1 MRMDKLRLSLLALI
15 IIYGELRAN
24 TVHTIESYIQKYD
37 DIAVREMNRSGIP
50 ASITLSQGILESS
63 YGNSPLA
70 VDAKNHFGIKCH
82 NEWEGYTFWQY
93 DDEEKPSCFRS
104 YCSPEKSYID
114 HTNFLLTRSRYDFLF
129 KLDKTD
135 YKAWAKGL
143 QKAGYATASGYADK
157 LISLI
162 DRYELY
168 TYDYDDAMSVVSFI
182 EKPVSPKPLWNDAVW
197 TSNIVTPET
206 ELEYTIHDTQEIF
219 IEKTILTNTMT
230 TGKATSELFP
240 KHFRKGIFTNN
251 NVKMVIASA
260 QDTPE
265 SIARAQGIPLDNL
278 MAYNDL
284 EPKQTLLLHQ
294 YVYLQPKQSKFR
306 GIRGTHRIKHEES
319 MYIIAQVYGLQ
330 LDVLLMRNRMKKG
343 DEPALGEIIY
353 LRGSADIPPKLR
365 KRH

>member
-1 MRMDKLRLSLLALI
+1 MRMDKLRLTLLALI
-15 IIYGELRAN
+15 IIYSELRAN

-82 NEWEGYTFWQY
+82 NEWLGYTFWQY

-104 YCSPEKSYID
+104 YCSSEKSYID
-114 HTNFLLTRSRYDFLF
+114 HTNFLLNRSRYDFLF
-129 KLDKTD
+129 ELDKTD
-135 YKAWAKGL
+135 YKAWARGL

-162 DRYELY
+162 NRYELY
-168 TYDYDDAMSVVSFI
+168 TYDDNAMNLVSFI
-182 EKPVSPKPLWNDAVW
+182 EKPLSPKPLWSETVW
-197 TSNIVTPET
+197 ASNIKNSET
-206 ELEYTIHDTQEIF
+206 NIEYTIHDTQEVF
-219 IEKTILTNTMT
+219 IEKTVLTNKIT
-230 TGKATSELFP
+230 TGKATSHLFP
-240 KHFRKGIFTNN
+240 KYFRKGIFTNN
-251 NVKMVIASA
+251 NVKMVIAVA
-260 QDTPE
+260 EDTPE
-265 SIARAQGIPLDNL
+265 SIARKQGIPLEDL

-284 EPKQTLLLHQ
+284 EPKQILLLHQ
-294 YVYLQPKQSKFR
+294 YIYLEPKQSKFR
-306 GIRGTHRIKHEES
+306 GTRATHRIKYEES
-319 MYIIAQVYGLQ
+319 MYIIAQAYGLQ
-330 LDVLLMRNRMKKG
+330 LDVLLLRNKMKRG
-343 DEPALGEIIY
+343 DEPASDETIY